1 MREEFV
7 RDELPRVVRAM
18 EMLDIGL
25 DELAE
30 YLAQQHGE
38 QET

>member
-7 RDELPRVVRAM
+7 RDELPKVVRAM
-18 EMLDIGL
+18 ETLGIGI
-25 DELAE
+25 DELTE

-38 QET
+38 REK